1 MTELKYGMFTS
12 FILFIWMIF
21 EYTLLVPNFHELG
34 LYIGIVAILIPVI
47 GIFLGIRERREKTNF
62 GYISFG
68 EAFRTGI
75 VITFIVAVMIVL
87 FTYAYY
93 EYMNPNYVNYLAA
106 ETEKA
111 LIKQNAGREEINA
124 AVTIIRYQF
133 SFNVQ
138 IIQQLLFILLGGTA
152 ITFIVSM
159 ILKKERRTEPV

>member
-124 AVTIIRYQF
+124 AVTIIKYQF

>member
-12 FILFIWMIF
+12 FILFVWMII
-21 EYTLLVPNFHELG
+21 EYTLIVPNFHETG
-34 LYIGIVAILIPVI
+34 MYIGLVTILIPVI

-62 GYISFG
+62 GYITFS

-93 EYMNPNYVNYLAA
+93 QFMNPNYVNYLAA

-152 ITFIVSM
+152 ITFIISM
-159 ILKKERRTEPV
+159 ILKKVRRTKPV

>member
-111 LIKQNAGREEINA
+111 LIKQNARREEINA
-124 AVTIIRYQF
+124 AVTIIKYQF

>member
-124 AVTIIRYQF
+124 AVTIIKYQF

-138 IIQQLLFILLGGTA
+138 IIQ
-152 ITFIVSM
+152 
-159 ILKKERRTEPV
+159 

>member
-62 GYISFG
+62 GYISYG

-124 AVTIIRYQF
+124 AVTIIKYQF